1 MQFPK
6 QRNPYPTTDI
16 VIEYS
21 QNGREG
27 IVLIERKNF
36 PHGIALPG
44 GFYEWG
50 LTPEENAIKE
60 AKEETGLDIM
70 IEDPLHPLCVRGSP
84 TRDPRGHML
93 SLAYIAQGRGILRAG
108 DDAKA
113 AKLYSIPEVLRIIDE
128 RRLVFDHEEIVKE
141 YLRKRGYL

>member
-1 MQFPK
+1 MKFPV

-16 VIEYS
+16 IIEYA
-21 QNGREG
+21 QGGVEG
-27 IVLIERKNF
+27 IVLIERKNY

-60 AKEETGLDIM
+60 AKEETGLDIL

-93 SLAYIAQGRGILRAG
+93 SLAYIAKGSGILRAG

-113 AKLYSIPEVLRIIDE
+113 ARLYPIDEVLRIVQE
-128 RRLVFDHEEIVKE
+128 HKLVFDHEEIVKE
-141 YLRKRGYL
+141 YLKVRGYV